1 MSARLLFLGLD
12 GANLDFVQRFI
23 DEGVLPN
30 IKDIAERGCFQ
41 ELLPCAPC
49 DTPTNWTSLVTGAYP
64 GTHGITSF
72 ETHLPGASFAERAKG
87 SFDTRI

>member
-12 GANLDFVQRFI
+12 GASLGFVKRFI

-30 IKDIAERGCFQ
+30 MQAIADRGCLQ
-41 ELLPCAPC
+41 EILPCVPC

-64 GTHGITSF
+64 G
-72 ETHLPGASFAERAKG
+72 
-87 SFDTRI
+87 